1 MNKKNQDQMFAQL
14 LCNDRVGEP
23 DNAIEDRLMYSFLLK
38 NSRSKVRQNSFSSFF
53 GWLFSAQSLGLK
65 TGLVSVVLFFS
76 VINNQLTV
84 DSGTITGND
93 SVFSKRILVADSTS
107 FIQTIDSIRTDSLN

>member
-38 NSRSKVRQNSFSSFF
+38 NSRSKVRQNSFCSFF

-76 VINNQLTV
+76 VINNQLTI

>member
-53 GWLFSAQSLGLK
+53 DWLFSAQSLGLK

-76 VINNQLTV
+76 VINNQLTI

-93 SVFSKRILVADSTS
+93 SVFSKRFLVADSTS

>member
-1 MNKKNQDQMFAQL
+1 MNKKNQDQMFAHL

-38 NSRSKVRQNSFSSFF
+38 NSRSKVRQNSFSNFF

-76 VINNQLTV
+76 VINNQLTI